1 MDSNVLAAQRYLN
14 AMFGG
19 HPDWEPL
26 DENGNT
32 GTVTMEG
39 ITRAFQIHNNVSA
52 VTGTVGPATIAKM
65 KQLPIIT
72 KMDPDDS
79 SDINVCLIQC
89 ALFCKGY
96 HAGGITGIFYNAGV
110 VAVKEMQAEAGIPVT
125 GTINWKV
132 WAGLLSLYWFKI
144 VDGGKETVQLI
155 QRQLNTDWSDIIG
168 VGPCDGVMSR
178 HTALSLIGALQAAEG
193 VTTELI
199 PDLSEVNFGD
209 RTTEEFPTVLKMN
222 KNGQDDIPFNKLV
235 QYALYFNGFDPW
247 RYDGNFDY
255 NTQQQ
260 VTAFQDFYALTDIGL
275 VTPGEVNVATMKS
288 LLVSKGEVSR
298 GAKACDCATVL
309 NRQQAFD
316 LKHAGFTH
324 IGRYLTGSVGSNYIP
339 KFITKDE
346 ARYLKEAGL
355 SVFPIYQNGGWYLNY
370 FKDICQGAYDAEK
383 ATKAAIDIGIPA
395 GTVIYFAVDFDCLGY
410 ETETYVIPYFQ
421 KLKLFFD
428 SPRNTMNYKLGI
440 YAPRYVCT
448 LVTDAGLVNSSFVAD
463 MSTGFSGNLGYPL
476 PSNWAFDQF
485 HEVDFP
491 SVPTFPIDK
500 VAYSGR
506 DIGFSTFDTVADKTE
521 QEQLQEQVD
530 NARYQFVYRVCQELN
545 LLDRMLSLGFTLGSE
560 LLVALVQTENAI
572 LSVKLTVNGS
582 VVTPEENDHVVNIR
596 TSEGALTAG
605 CSSEL
610 DELSSVAVVAGFD
623 TNKMIKNI
631 ALSISTG
638 YITFSVTEI
647 HVLRTAFSITFNVPN
662 LLPEDF
668 PLASSISFRFDFSIT
683 ATDTNKIFFEA
694 EYAEDYLKDLFLAGF
709 VLACVGAIAYGASLG
724 IGVPILESMLST
736 YSSLG
741 FLAP

>member
-1 MDSNVLAAQRYLN
+1 
-14 AMFGG
+14 
-19 HPDWEPL
+19 
-26 DENGNT
+26 
-32 GTVTMEG
+32 
-39 ITRAFQIHNNVSA
+39 
-52 VTGTVGPATIAKM
+52 
-65 KQLPIIT
+65 
-72 KMDPDDS
+72 
-79 SDINVCLIQC
+79 
-89 ALFCKGY
+89 
-96 HAGGITGIFYNAGV
+96 
-110 VAVKEMQAEAGIPVT
+110 
-125 GTINWKV
+125 
-132 WAGLLSLYWFKI
+132 
-144 VDGGKETVQLI
+144 
-155 QRQLNTDWSDIIG
+155 
-168 VGPCDGVMSR
+168 
-178 HTALSLIGALQAAEG
+178 
-193 VTTELI
+193 
-199 PDLSEVNFGD
+199 
-209 RTTEEFPTVLKMN
+209 
-222 KNGQDDIPFNKLV
+222 
-235 QYALYFNGFDPW
+235 
-247 RYDGNFDY
+247 
-255 NTQQQ
+255 
-260 VTAFQDFYALTDIGL
+260 
-275 VTPGEVNVATMKS
+275 
-288 LLVSKGEVSR
+288 
-298 GAKACDCATVL
+298 
-309 NRQQAFD
+309 
-316 LKHAGFTH
+316 
-324 IGRYLTGSVGSNYIP
+324 
-339 KFITKDE
+339 
-346 ARYLKEAGL
+346 
-355 SVFPIYQNGGWYLNY
+355 
-370 FKDICQGAYDAEK
+370 
-383 ATKAAIDIGIPA
+383 
-395 GTVIYFAVDFDCLGY
+395 
-410 ETETYVIPYFQ
+410 
-421 KLKLFFD
+421 
-428 SPRNTMNYKLGI
+428 MNYKLGI

-500 VAYSGR
+500 VAYSSR

-545 LLDRMLSLGFTLGSE
+545 LLDRMLSIGFTLGSE